1 MRHVIKD
8 WRLEKHVRKLVF
20 LSILLLLVGQA
31 NARPDGIGDVA
42 NDGCVCH
49 GGSDDTV
56 NISFVGLPDVYNS
69 SEEYQITLV
78 IESSVEENDVKGG
91 FRILIS
97 EGELSGELQ
106 EIEEG
111 YTHSSQTNKQ
121 RSWNFSWK
129 APEKDD
135 KLANFVVH
143 ANTVNGNGET
153 NGDEWNSRSFSIPG
167 SGYEGE
173 ITTPDVGK
181 TEISNAQ
188 TIAALIGL
196 SVLIGL
202 AIMVAKD

>member
-1 MRHVIKD
+1 M
-8 WRLEKHVRKLVF
+8 RKLVF

-111 YTHSSQTNKQ
+111 LYSGRIINGREEEEEIYYTNELGLLTQNQ
-121 RSWNFSWK
+121 YNQI
-129 APEKDD
+129 
-135 KLANFVVH
+135 
-143 ANTVNGNGET
+143 
-153 NGDEWNSRSFSIPG
+153 NS
-167 SGYEGE
+167 
-173 ITTPDVGK
+173 
-181 TEISNAQ
+181 
-188 TIAALIGL
+188 
-196 SVLIGL
+196 
-202 AIMVAKD
+202 